1 MEQEYVALPHKHLSA
16 AFAYILK
23 GRLKLRQTT
32 YEAGDFLY
40 ETNGMVHGATE
51 ALEDTE
57 YLFICDGPVLFFH
70 DDKFTRY
77 RGWEQVLRM
86 QQDASAKTE
95 QAAE

>member
-1 MEQEYVALPHKHLSA
+1 MADDTFASSAVADGYVSCIYRIVAHS
-16 AFAYILK
+16 
-23 GRLKLRQTT
+23 LRHDATT
-32 YEAGDFLY
+32 
-40 ETNGMVHGATE
+40 
-51 ALEDTE
+51 ALEDTT

-77 RGWEQVLRM
+77 RRWEQVLRM